1 MRLVKLNGLIGL
13 FFLGVVTVA
22 VLPIVEYPAEILAK
36 RALPVT
42 SFDENLK
49 ALAADMAETMY
60 KAPGVGLAAPQ
71 IGLSLRL
78 VVIDISDEKK
88 HLLTLVNPT
97 VVALTN
103 EMIEG
108 EEGCLSLPDLT
119 EKIRRSAKV
128 HVSALDLEGKP
139 LEFDC
144 EGLLA
149 VCVQHEVDHL
159 DGHVFIDHLSLLKR
173 SRAIAKLAKLRKE
186 KQREKKHPAP

>member
-1 MRLVKLNGLIGL
+1 M
-13 FFLGVVTVA
+13 A

-49 ALAADMAETMY
+49 TLAADMAETMY

-78 VVIDISDEKK
+78 VVIDISDEKNQ
-88 HLLTLVNPT
+88 LLTLVNPT
-97 VVALTN
+97 VVALTD